1 MDKEII
7 FKRLVLAISILM
19 LALFIGAAVNEI
31 MNGGPLEEDSV
42 PAVATAD
49 LVSLVLLLVLL
60 ASLKLLHAFKPLGR
74 QLFIALTVG
83 GFALNFMYPLEQHH
97 PNNFFELVVSQAILM
112 LEGMILAMMYLT
124 DDISR
129 RFEG

>member
-1 MDKEII
+1 MAKETI
-7 FKRLVLAISILM
+7 FKRLILAIPILM
-19 LALFIGAAVNEI
+19 LALIIGTAVHEI

-42 PAVATAD
+42 PAVAIAD
-49 LVSLVLLLVLL
+49 IVSLVLLLVFL

-74 QLFIALTVG
+74 QLFVALTVG
-83 GFALNFMYPLEQHH
+83 GLALNFMYPIEHHH
-97 PNNFFELVVSQAILM
+97 PESLFELVALQAILL

-129 RFEG
+129 RFDG

>member
-1 MDKEII
+1 MDKETI
-7 FKRLVLAISILM
+7 FKRLILAISILM

-49 LVSLVLLLVLL
+49 IVSLVLLLVLL

-74 QLFIALTVG
+74 QLFVALTVG
-83 GFALNFMYPLEQHH
+83 GFALYFMYPLEQHH

-112 LEGMILAMMYLT
+112 LEGMLLAMMYLT